1 MSNAAKQE
9 IFMTEL
15 TRFQRRL
22 IRFQSP
28 AFNFERASVALLS
41 SLKQH
46 RCLVT
51 KACRLRG
58 QSALYMRNRRVPGHI
73 RLCCDCSKTLV
84 SIETNADIVNVSCVI
99 ETNAMEDKRT

>member
-1 MSNAAKQE
+1 
-9 IFMTEL
+9 MTEL

-51 KACRLRG
+51 KASNVDSRG
-58 QSALYMRNRRVPGHI
+58 GEWRDPLAFRF
-73 RLCCDCSKTLV
+73 D
-84 SIETNADIVNVSCVI
+84 A
-99 ETNAMEDKRT
+99 AARTGVRHG